1 MGYKT
6 AISDFWNFENFG
18 NFEIFQFYFILGK
31 IQQISKFKK
40 KTEYMCWKSL

>member
-18 NFEIFQFYFILGK
+18 KLEIFFYIYFYFCK
-31 IQQISKFKK
+31 NPPKFPNFQKENDAR
-40 KTEYMCWKSL
+40 T